1 MLPALQHILPG
12 CELYDT
18 MEQFGPPGKLAAS
31 GLQVGEQVTGN
42 VVVGAT
48 EVAGD
53 MLSGDVL
60 SASGDVLSATGG
72 VVGVFGDALFGPRGK
87 QNATRLTSRDVG
99 SPHVETPWW
108 MGFG

>member
-31 GLQVGEQVTGN
+31 GLHVGEQVTGN
-42 VVVGAT
+42 MVVGAT

-60 SASGDVLSATGG
+60 SASGDVLDSWDEGLGSTSCAWVRKFGRSRERGEWGGG
-72 VVGVFGDALFGPRGK
+72 VLPCSAP
-87 QNATRLTSRDVG
+87 
-99 SPHVETPWW
+99 
-108 MGFG
+108 